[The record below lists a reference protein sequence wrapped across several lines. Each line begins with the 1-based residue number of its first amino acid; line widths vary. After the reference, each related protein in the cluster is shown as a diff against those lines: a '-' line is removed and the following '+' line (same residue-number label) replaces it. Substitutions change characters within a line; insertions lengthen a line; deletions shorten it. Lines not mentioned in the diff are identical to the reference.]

1 MAFIKKKTSEAD
13 REFIDS
19 FHFINPVTNEKRHP
33 RYWTIDQERNIFL
46 IGLGGQG
53 YYASEI
59 PMFSALIWNKC
70 VIMLETFSSSIKN
83 DSGVKECF
91 WKITKIKAPICLLE
105 KSDEMI
111 EIIKQNFLWKRIISF
126 IKISEKIHDSIL

>member
-1 MAFIKKKTSEAD
+1 
-13 REFIDS
+13 
-19 FHFINPVTNEKRHP
+19 
-33 RYWTIDQERNIFL
+33 
-46 IGLGGQG
+46 
-53 YYASEI
+53 
-59 PMFSALIWNKC
+59 MFSALIWNKC

-91 WKITKIKAPICLLE
+91 WKITKITAPICLLE

-126 IKISEKIHDSIL
+126 KKISEKIHNSILWFFLGILKGVYHEIHIGYSGFRFFIGI